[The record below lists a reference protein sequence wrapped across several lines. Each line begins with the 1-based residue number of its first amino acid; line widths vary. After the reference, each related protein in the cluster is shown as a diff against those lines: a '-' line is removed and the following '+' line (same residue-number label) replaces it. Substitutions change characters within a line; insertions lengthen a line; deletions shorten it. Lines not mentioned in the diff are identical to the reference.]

1 MCGIFFYTEKNKKLD
16 NSILTNII
24 KLSEKRGLDTSNTGV
39 FSVAGLAEFAMLV
52 SDADK
57 WVQFK

>member
-24 KLSEKRGLDTSNTGV
+24 KLSEKRGLDNLGICFKNENLEIIKSNI
-39 FSVAGLAEFAMLV
+39 FN
-52 SDADK
+52 K
-57 WVQFK
+57 KIY